1 MKNTFLKRELS
12 IPAVLLLAGVLFLSA
27 CSGPTATA
35 QVPSD
40 ALYKNAAAPVE
51 QRVEDLLKRMTVRE
65 KIGQMTQIVKDVTHS
80 GDIRDLTL
88 GSVLSGGGGSPADNT
103 ATGWANMVDSYQKEA
118 LSTRLGIPMIYGVD
132 SVHGHNNL
140 KGATIFPHNIA
151 LGAAGDADLVKRIG
165 VAVAEETAATGVLWT
180 FSPCVAV
187 GRDPRWGRFY
197 ESYGQDPVLVTA
209 LGSAFIQGFQS
220 ASTGTAAKTAATA
233 KHFLGDGGTGWGTPT
248 TNNYKIDQGD
258 TKGDDAYLRS
268 VLLPPYAQAVKD
280 GVRTV
285 MVSFSSWNGL
295 KMHAQKDLITGILKK
310 ELGFTGFVVS
320 DWAGMDQINPDY
332 YTAMV
337 TGINSGVDMNMV
349 PYEAG
354 KFMAVVEKAVA
365 AKDISMDRID
375 DAVRRILRVKFEM
388 GLFEA
393 PLANRALAST
403 IRSADHLALAREAV
417 AKSQVVLKNLG
428 VLPLKKNAAKMYV
441 AGNAANDIGIQ
452 CGGWTM
458 SWQGKAGAITAG
470 TTIVDGIK
478 EKITGGEVIFDA
490 YANFE
495 KADRKAVCVVVVGET
510 PYAEG
515 VGDSETIALT
525 PGSLE
530 VIKKALA
537 QFDKVVV
544 VLVSGRTLVLDSSV
558 EQAAA
563 LVAAWLPGT
572 EGAGVADVLFGD
584 VKPTGKLAFDWPKS
598 VDQLPLGRFISGEQ
612 KPLYPVGY
620 GLMY

>member
-1 MKNTFLKRELS
+1 MKTTFLKRELS
-12 IPAVLLLAGVLFLSA
+12 IPAVLLLAGILFLAA
-27 CSGPTATA
+27 CSGPSATA
-35 QVPSD
+35 QVPSS
-40 ALYKNAAAPVE
+40 ALYKKASAPVE
-51 QRVEDLLKRMTVRE
+51 QRVEDLLKRMTLRE
-65 KIGQMTQIVKDVTHS
+65 KIGQMTQIVKDVTHT
-80 GDIRDLTL
+80 GDVRDLTL

-103 ATGWANMVDSYQKEA
+103 PAGWANMVDSYQKEA
-118 LSTRLGIPMIYGVD
+118 LATRLGIPMIYGVD

-140 KGATIFPHNIA
+140 KGATIFPHNIG

-165 VAVAEETAATGVLWT
+165 TAVAEETAATGVLWT

-197 ESYGQDPVLVTA
+197 ESYGQDPALVTA

-258 TKGDDAYLRS
+258 TKGDEAYLRS
-268 VLLPPYAQAVKD
+268 VLLPPYVEAVKS

-337 TGINSGVDMNMV
+337 TGINAGVDMNMV

-354 KFMAVVEKAVA
+354 KFMAAVEKAVT

-393 PLANRALAST
+393 PMANRALASK

-417 AKSQVVLKNLG
+417 AKSQVVLKNSGL
-428 VLPLKKNAAKMYV
+428 LPLKKNAAKIYV
-441 AGNAANDIGIQ
+441 AGNAADDIGIQ

-478 EKITGGEVIFDA
+478 EKMAGGEVIFDA
-490 YANFE
+490 YANFG

-525 PGSLE
+525 PGNLE
-530 VIKKALA
+530 VVKKARG
-537 QFDKVVV
+537 QFDNVVV
-544 VLVSGRTLVLDSSV
+544 VLVSGRTLVLDPSV

-572 EGAGVADVLFGD
+572 EGGGVADVLFGD

-620 GLMY
+620 GLRY